1 MVRFADTGDEQR
13 TALAEGLRDALGGDD
28 TARATAERVQSIIP
42 AVDEEVGASL
52 EPAASWAS
60 VCARAPSPRRHTQ
73 MDGTTSMPKS
83 SLTPC

>member
-52 EPAASWAS
+52 EPAASWVS
-60 VCARAPSPRRHTQ
+60 VCARAPSPRRYTQ

-83 SLTPC
+83 